1 MIDELKEIVE
11 LATSLTVLTG
21 EILKLKP
28 NNKNA
33 EDDEIIIANKKNS
46 AQIGSSGDS
55 AQIGSSGYYAKIGSS
70 GDSAKIGSSG
80 DSAKIGSSG
89 DYAQI
94 GSSGDYA
101 QIGSSGYYAKIGSS
115 GDYAQIDVTGDYTI
129 VCSIGRNSTIKGKL
143 GTWITLA
150 EYDEDNK
157 PICVKSAQID
167 GKVLKEDV
175 YYILLNGEF
184 TECVKI
190 DGIISIVI
198 NKHKNVYK
206 VQNLGSNRESYI
218 VQDGD
223 IYSHGDTI
231 KEAKDGLLYKI
242 SNRDT
247 SKYNDFT
254 KDTKVTLKE
263 AIEMYRVIAGACEG
277 GTRYFVENVLKKT
290 KKNYTVQ
297 EVIDLTIGQHNHEKL
312 VEFFEEK

>member
-1 MIDELKEIVE
+1 MIDELKNIVE

-33 EDDEIIIANKKNS
+33 EDDEIIIANKNHY

-55 AQIGSSGYYAKIGSS
+55 AQIGSSGNYAKIGSSGYYAQIGSSGNYAKIGSS
-70 GDSAKIGSSG
+70 GDSA
-80 DSAKIGSSG
+80 
-89 DYAQI
+89 
-94 GSSGDYA
+94 
-101 QIGSSGYYAKIGSS
+101 
-115 GDYAQIDVTGDYTI
+115 QIDITGNDTVACGIGKNTI
-129 VCSIGRNSTIKGKL
+129 IKGKL

-150 EYDEDNK
+150 EYNQDNK

-167 GKVLKEDV
+167 GKSLKEDV

-184 TECVKI
+184 TECVSF

-206 VQNLGSNRESYI
+206 VQNLGTTKESYI
-218 VQDGD
+218 VKDGD

-231 KEAKDGLLYKI
+231 KEAKESLIYKI

-247 SKYNDFT
+247 SKYTTYSLNT
-254 KDTKVTLKE
+254 KLTKKE
-263 AIEMYRVIAGACEG
+263 AIEMYRVITGACEA
-277 GTRYFVENVLKKT
+277 GTRYFVENNIIPEDLTVKK
-290 KKNYTVQ
+290 
-297 EVIDLTIGQHNHEKL
+297 VIDITAGQYGNETLK
-312 VEFFEEK
+312 EFFNVRKVNKFE

>member
-33 EDDEIIIANKKNS
+33 EDDEIVIANKKDS
-46 AQIGSSGDS
+46 AQIGSSGDY
-55 AQIGSSGYYAKIGSS
+55 AQIGSSGY
-70 GDSAKIGSSG
+70 SAKIGSSG
-80 DSAKIGSSG
+80 DYAKIGSSG

-101 QIGSSGYYAKIGSS
+101 KIGSSGYS
-115 GDYAQIDVTGDYTI
+115 AQIDVTGNDTI
-129 VCSIGRNSTIKGKL
+129 ACGIGKNTIIKGKL

-150 EYDEDNK
+150 EYDKDNK
-157 PICVKSAQID
+157 PVCVKSAQID

-175 YYILLNGEF
+175 YYILLNSEF

-206 VQNLGSNRESYI
+206 VQNLGSTRISYI
-218 VQDGD
+218 VKDGD

-231 KEAKDGLLYKI
+231 KEAKDSLLYKI

-254 KDTKVTLKE
+254 RDTKITLKE
-263 AIEMYRVIAGACEG
+263 AIEMYRVITGACEG
-277 GTRYFVENVLKKT
+277 GTRYFVENILKKT

-297 EVIDLTIGQHNHEKL
+297 EVIDITQGQYNHKKL
-312 VEFFEEK
+312 VEFFKEK